1 MTVLNYNDD
10 NLFLSKVSN
19 CTSLLLI
26 RVPEIM
32 PSVCRFFE
40 ILRYQKGI
48 VVELIDR
55 RTGEVLIESKE
66 KIRPQECHTKKIDEI
81 PIILSDV
88 ELYRIFF
95 VLM

>member
-1 MTVLNYNDD
+1 M
-10 NLFLSKVSN
+10 
-19 CTSLLLI
+19 
-26 RVPEIM
+26 
-32 PSVCRFFE
+32 
-40 ILRYQKGI
+40 
-48 VVELIDR
+48 ELIDR